1 MAELIQ
7 KDVKYLSKDFGEF
20 RQNLINF
27 TKNYFPNTYND
38 FNESSPGMM
47 FMEMSSYIGDVLSYY
62 TDSNLKESLLAS
74 AEELSNVQSI
84 AAAIGYKTKNVIP
97 SLAEIDVYQTVPVI
111 GQGVNAKP
119 DYKYALTLEAGML
132 VKSKTGTI
140 FRSLMPVDFGA
151 TGSGQNARSVTVY
164 QIDETTGTPTYYLLK
179 KSIPVISGEVVSMT
193 YNFQE
198 PKIYDK
204 IVLTEDNVIEV
215 IDIVDDQGQKW
226 YEVPYLAQDTIQEAI
241 RNTPNID
248 PELASYNNSVP
259 YILKLKQTAR
269 RFITRFR
276 ADKRLEIQ
284 FGAGISEEHD
294 RDLIP
299 NPENV
304 GLGLKGFKRE
314 VDVSIDPANFLYSNT
329 YGQAPS
335 QTTLTVR
342 YSLGDGLQDNTPA
355 NSIQEVFLVS
365 YASANMDLNATL
377 LAQAKNSVAV
387 NNTEPSKG
395 GASKEPIE
403 TVRQKSLATFA
414 SQNRAVTKEDYILR
428 CYTMPS
434 KFGSVAKAYIIQD
447 EQVDSTDP
455 ESKIPNPL
463 AMNVYT
469 KGYDAS
475 QNLVPLNL
483 AVKQNLKT
491 YLQQFRLMTDA
502 LNIKDAFVINIGVN
516 FEVIPKPNYNAS
528 EVVVKCINKLKSLL
542 HVENMQI
549 NGPIVISDLYSS
561 LDAID
566 GVQTVSN
573 VDIINLY
580 DTNAGYS
587 GNVYD
592 IKSAI
597 LNNIVY
603 PSLDPC
609 IFEIKYPNSDIKGRI
624 VGL

>member
-74 AEELSNVQSI
+74 AEELANVQSI

-463 AMNVYT
+463 AMNIYT

>member
-1 MAELIQ
+1 
-7 KDVKYLSKDFGEF
+7 
-20 RQNLINF
+20 
-27 TKNYFPNTYND
+27 
-38 FNESSPGMM
+38 
-47 FMEMSSYIGDVLSYY
+47 VL
-62 TDSNLKESLLAS
+62 A
-74 AEELSNVQSI
+74 
-84 AAAIGYKTKNVIP
+84 
-97 SLAEIDVYQTVPVI
+97 
-111 GQGVNAKP
+111 
-119 DYKYALTLEAGML
+119 
-132 VKSKTGTI
+132 
-140 FRSLMPVDFGA
+140 
-151 TGSGQNARSVTVY
+151 
-164 QIDETTGTPTYYLLK
+164 
-179 KSIPVISGEVVSMT
+179 
-193 YNFQE
+193 
-198 PKIYDK
+198 
-204 IVLTEDNVIEV
+204 EDNVIEV

-463 AMNVYT
+463 AMNIYT

>member
-74 AEELSNVQSI
+74 AEELTNVQSV

-140 FRSLMPVDFGA
+140 FRSLMPVDFSA

-179 KSIPVISGEVVSMT
+179 KSIPVISGEVVSVT

-204 IVLTEDNVIEV
+204 IVLTEDNVIDV

-365 YASANMDLNATL
+365 YASANIDLNATL

-387 NNTEPSKG
+387 NNPAPSKG

-463 AMNVYT
+463 AMNIYT

-475 QNLVPLNL
+475 QNLVTLNL

-549 NGPIVISDLYSS
+549 NGPIVISDLYSA

-566 GVQTVSN
+566 GVQTISN
-573 VDIINLY
+573 VDVINLY

>member
-74 AEELSNVQSI
+74 AEELANVQSI

-179 KSIPVISGEVVSMT
+179 KSIPVISGEVVSVT

-463 AMNVYT
+463 AMNIYT

-491 YLQQFRLMTDA
+491 YLEQFRLMTDA

>member
-140 FRSLMPVDFGA
+140 FRSLMPVDFSA

-365 YASANMDLNATL
+365 YTSANMDLNATL

-463 AMNVYT
+463 AMNIYT

>member
-140 FRSLMPVDFGA
+140 FRSLMPVDFSA

-179 KSIPVISGEVVSMT
+179 KSIPVISGEVVSVT

-204 IVLTEDNVIEV
+204 IVLAEDNVIEV

-463 AMNVYT
+463 AMNIYT

>member
-1 MAELIQ
+1 
-7 KDVKYLSKDFGEF
+7 
-20 RQNLINF
+20 
-27 TKNYFPNTYND
+27 
-38 FNESSPGMM
+38 
-47 FMEMSSYIGDVLSYY
+47 
-62 TDSNLKESLLAS
+62 
-74 AEELSNVQSI
+74 
-84 AAAIGYKTKNVIP
+84 
-97 SLAEIDVYQTVPVI
+97 
-111 GQGVNAKP
+111 
-119 DYKYALTLEAGML
+119 
-132 VKSKTGTI
+132 
-140 FRSLMPVDFGA
+140 
-151 TGSGQNARSVTVY
+151 
-164 QIDETTGTPTYYLLK
+164 
-179 KSIPVISGEVVSMT
+179 
-193 YNFQE
+193 
-198 PKIYDK
+198 
-204 IVLTEDNVIEV
+204 
-215 IDIVDDQGQKW
+215 
-226 YEVPYLAQDTIQEAI
+226 
-241 RNTPNID
+241 
-248 PELASYNNSVP
+248 
-259 YILKLKQTAR
+259 
-269 RFITRFR
+269 
-276 ADKRLEIQ
+276 
-284 FGAGISEEHD
+284 
-294 RDLIP
+294 
-299 NPENV
+299 
-304 GLGLKGFKRE
+304 
-314 VDVSIDPANFLYSNT
+314 
-329 YGQAPS
+329 
-335 QTTLTVR
+335 
-342 YSLGDGLQDNTPA
+342 
-355 NSIQEVFLVS
+355 
-365 YASANMDLNATL
+365 
-377 LAQAKNSVAV
+377 
-387 NNTEPSKG
+387 
-395 GASKEPIE
+395 
-403 TVRQKSLATFA
+403 
-414 SQNRAVTKEDYILR
+414 
-428 CYTMPS
+428 MPS

>member
-74 AEELSNVQSI
+74 AEELANVQSI

-179 KSIPVISGEVVSMT
+179 KSIPVISGEVVSVT

-463 AMNVYT
+463 AMNIYT

>member
-140 FRSLMPVDFGA
+140 FRSLMPVDFSA

-463 AMNVYT
+463 AMNIYT

-491 YLQQFRLMTDA
+491 YLEQFRLMTDA

>member
-74 AEELSNVQSI
+74 AEELANVQSI

-140 FRSLMPVDFGA
+140 FRSLMPVDFSA

-365 YASANMDLNATL
+365 YTSANMDLNATL

-463 AMNVYT
+463 AMNIYT

-491 YLQQFRLMTDA
+491 YLEQFRLMTDA

>member
-140 FRSLMPVDFGA
+140 FRSLMPVDFSA

-179 KSIPVISGEVVSMT
+179 KSIPVISGEVVSVT

-463 AMNVYT
+463 AMNIYT

-491 YLQQFRLMTDA
+491 YLEQFRLMTDA

>member
-140 FRSLMPVDFGA
+140 FRSLMPVDFSA

-463 AMNVYT
+463 AMNIYT

>member
-140 FRSLMPVDFGA
+140 FRSLMPVDFSA

-179 KSIPVISGEVVSMT
+179 KSIPVISGEVVSVT

-387 NNTEPSKG
+387 NNPEPSKG

-463 AMNVYT
+463 AMNIYT

>member
-140 FRSLMPVDFGA
+140 FRSLMPVDFSA